1 MIDKLDGRALNI
13 YLQDSSVSS
22 LFSAAKEVNSLQ
34 EHQEQ
39 KTKWQVLLENVK
51 KEIVYHAQKYSNKEQ
66 RRWAWKKC
74 PQFSFKIETVRD

>member
-22 LFSAAKEVNSLQ
+22 LFSAAKEENSLQ

-39 KTKWQVLLENVK
+39 KTK
-51 KEIVYHAQKYSNKEQ
+51 
-66 RRWAWKKC
+66 
-74 PQFSFKIETVRD
+74 

>member
-1 MIDKLDGRALNI
+1 MIDILDGRALII

-39 KTKWQVLLENVK
+39 KTK
-51 KEIVYHAQKYSNKEQ
+51 
-66 RRWAWKKC
+66 
-74 PQFSFKIETVRD
+74 

>member
-1 MIDKLDGRALNI
+1 MIDKLDGRALII

-39 KTKWQVLLENVK
+39 KTKWQVPLENVK
-51 KEIVYHAQKYSNKEQ
+51 KEIVYHVQKYSNQET
-66 RRWAWKKC
+66 RRWMGMKKV
-74 PQFSFKIETVRD
+74 PTI